1 MKTATDNL
9 QGHVY
14 LIHAIGTSRYKIG
27 MTQAG
32 RMVSRFDELNS
43 KQSAYPLE
51 ILGVIDVEDRFS
63 VEKELHQKYK
73 DNRKHGEWF
82 ELNKGELREVEAT
95 MGSYGKDKNKEL
107 PMEPWRLFC
116 LVAGTII
123 LLFAWQSYQGD
134 RSQVSPQ
141 LSIPSVPSP

>member
-14 LIHAIGTSRYKIG
+14 LIHAKGTTRYKIG
-27 MTQAG
+27 MASKG
-32 RMVSRFDELNS
+32 RMAKRFEELNS
-43 KQSAYPLE
+43 SQAAFPLE
-51 ILGVIDVEDRFS
+51 IVRVIDVEDRHQ
-63 VEKELHQKYK
+63 VEANLHQKFK
-73 DNRKHGEWF
+73 SNRKHGEWF
-82 ELNKGELREVEAT
+82 ELDRGDLREVEAT
-95 MGSYGKDKNKEL
+95 MGSYGKGKNKDL
-107 PMEPWRLFC
+107 SVEPWRLFC
-116 LVAGTII
+116 LVAGVII